1 MFPCQRINTSAPAPP
16 SAHSLHICLLTH
28 HFGTLLFQLRTANVI
43 IDIFFSSMAL
53 AYILLRD
60 KIFSP
65 EIEGLEHRNADVFCG
80 ATGWYL
86 FVMSPF
92 LKLVATDSY
101 LKIEC

>member
-65 EIEGLEHRNADVFCG
+65 EIEGLSMRIAMPMCFAEPQDG
-80 ATGWYL
+80 IYL
-86 FVMSPF
+86 
-92 LKLVATDSY
+92 
-101 LKIEC
+101 